1 MNYNLYYVK
10 QSFKKNIKP
19 IINLIEIKKA
29 LPLFDNALI
38 VKQIVFYLIVIG
50 IFQLSQLITIPF
62 PEIAQVN
69 FSTDEL
75 AICCFTATL
84 S

>member
-1 MNYNLYYVK
+1 M
-10 QSFKKNIKP
+10 KP

-62 PEIAQVN
+62 PEIA
-69 FSTDEL
+69 
-75 AICCFTATL
+75 
-84 S
+84 